1 MGRVGVYPGSFNPP
15 TIAHLAIAVAARDTH
30 RLDEL
35 VLSVSRTALAKEHV
49 ERPPFEERIAVLRES
64 VADVDRL
71 RVRVTDRQLL
81 ADVAEGFDLLVLGA
95 DKWHQIQ
102 DPGWYDSVSAR
113 DAALERLP
121 PVAIVPRDGIEIPPE
136 LELHVPRAD
145 GVSSTRARRGDEH
158 LMTPAAR
165 AYATRRGGWPRH
177 D

>member
-15 TIAHLAIAVAARDTH
+15 TIAHLAIAAAARNAH

-49 ERPPFEERIAVLRES
+49 ERPPFDDRITVLRES
-64 VADVDRL
+64 VAHVDWL

-81 ADVAEGFDLLVLGA
+81 VDVAAGFDLLVLGA
-95 DKWHQIQ
+95 DKWRQIH
-102 DPGWYDSVSAR
+102 DPSWYGDVSAR
-113 DAALERLP
+113 NAALDRLP
-121 PVAIVPRDGIEIPPE
+121 PVAVVPRDGIDVPPDVE
-136 LELHVPRAD
+136 LRVPEAD
-145 GVSSTRARRGDEH
+145 GISSTRARRGDEH

-165 AYATRRGGWPRH
+165 AYASRRGGWPRH